1 MLDIVD
7 AGGQRALV
15 EGHDAARHV
24 IRRQAGIAKDDA
36 DHRNVDAREDVN
48 RRAEGRPDAE
58 DHDQQR
64 HDDECVGSSKRKLD
78 DADHRYDPLRTPLDG
93 ATLSGTL
100 GSYFSKRAR
109 GKLIARKIGSPS
121 GTRLRLDMNSSL
133 IRPDFQRMMS
143 RDGEMLA
150 RESAL

>member
-1 MLDIVD
+1 VS
-7 AGGQRALV
+7 
-15 EGHDAARHV
+15 
-24 IRRQAGIAKDDA
+24 
-36 DHRNVDAREDVN
+36 
-48 RRAEGRPDAE
+48 RRAEGRTNAE

-64 HDDECVGSSKRKLD
+64 HDDERVVPTKHQLNDGN
-78 DADHRYDPLRTPLDG
+78 HRYGPLRTPLDR

-109 GKLIARKIGSPS
+109 GKLLARKIGSPS